1 MQGLGRGSGVQMWS
15 QEDLEDPADDLE
27 KQPCCVDADVL
38 VGPGRTMVQASQEG
52 LPGGADVKLG

>member
-1 MQGLGRGSGVQMWS
+1 MWS